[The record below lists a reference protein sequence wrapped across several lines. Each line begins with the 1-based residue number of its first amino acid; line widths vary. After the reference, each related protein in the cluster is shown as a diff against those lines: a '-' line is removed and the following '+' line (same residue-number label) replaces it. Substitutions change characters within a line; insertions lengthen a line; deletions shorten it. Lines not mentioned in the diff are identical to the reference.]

1 MEKNNLPTEE
11 LKEYGIINADNSF
24 SKKLSQQDIEDFLNG
39 KSILAENGKNRILF
53 TLSKDKRRLDIDVY
67 HRKTRIESILEESE
81 KGIQYDIIQKL
92 KNLENVQKGDTIT
105 FKSRLNEKGEN
116 KEFTF
121 DRFIR
126 ESQTAKPLLAHFK
139 DKEGNEFALD
149 YHLFKDD
156 IKDVVEDSRVK
167 AFVFNQETKTT
178 TEYDLIKD
186 IEKVRT
192 IVEQK
197 QDAIESNR
205 YKTELLK
212 LKEFLQDKID
222 KFPEIAKDI
231 TNDLNIVSREV
242 ESVNAMD
249 TPEKQQNKQEKGDVQ
264 LNVNDPDLYQDA
276 NRMKEEQE
284 QEQEQE
290 RKRGFRR

>member
-24 SKKLSQQDIEDFLNG
+24 SKKLSQQDVEDFLNG
-39 KSILAENGKNRILF
+39 KSILAENGKDRILF

-67 HRKTRIESILEESE
+67 HRQARIESILEESE

-92 KNLENVQKGDTIT
+92 KNPEEVKRGDTIT
-105 FKSRLNEKGEN
+105 FKSKGEN
-116 KEFTF
+116 QEFTF

-156 IKDVVEDSRVK
+156 IKEVIEDSRVK
-167 AFVFNQETKTT
+167 AFVFSQETKTT

-242 ESVNAMD
+242 ESVNAID
-249 TPEKQQNKQEKGDVQ
+249 IPEKQQNKQDKGNIQ
-264 LNVNDPDLYQDA
+264 LNVNDPDMYQDA